1 MGVEREN
8 LRNSRR
14 LRKNDG
20 HCRRGTLARWEVE
33 SPGAKTSCHAGM
45 DIVSGEWKVSSDDK
59 VSCSVPELE
68 QSTVDGQRGAGN
80 CVLPFKVHFGYIRRS
95 ARVKEAG
102 GQRNSRK
109 QSTIRLKMSR
119 DPYNDV
125 KRSVLPHPTSAMLT
139 YVGMSNPICP
149 TSKTCCSHTLA

>member
-1 MGVEREN
+1 MYSKSHYDLISVGIVPGEIVPVGVEREN

-59 VSCSVPELE
+59 VGCSVPELE
-68 QSTVDGQRGAGN
+68 QSTVDG
-80 CVLPFKVHFGYIRRS
+80 
-95 ARVKEAG
+95 
-102 GQRNSRK
+102 
-109 QSTIRLKMSR
+109 
-119 DPYNDV
+119 
-125 KRSVLPHPTSAMLT
+125 
-139 YVGMSNPICP
+139 
-149 TSKTCCSHTLA
+149 